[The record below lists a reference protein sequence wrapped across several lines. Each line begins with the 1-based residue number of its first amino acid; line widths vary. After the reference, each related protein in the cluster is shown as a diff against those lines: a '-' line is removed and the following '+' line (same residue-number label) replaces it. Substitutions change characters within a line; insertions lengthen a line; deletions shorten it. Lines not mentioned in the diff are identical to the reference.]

1 MLNLLAGL
9 VILILLNQSRAQKD
23 PHFIGNRTVVVHL
36 FEWTWH
42 DIAKE
47 CEDFLGPQGYAGVQ
61 VSFENK
67 IVFEINFPTELVL
80 DLST

>member
-1 MLNLLAGL
+1 MFNILPGL
-9 VILILLNQSRAQKD
+9 VILILLMQIKGQKD
-23 PHFIGNRTVVVHL
+23 PHFIGNRTVMVHL

-61 VSFENK
+61 VSFERK
-67 IVFEINFPTELVL
+67 FLKKLI
-80 DLST
+80 S